1 MPFRTCAQC
10 SAPVHQ
16 AATGRTRR
24 FCGAACRQSAR
35 RAELL
40 ADEYPEAW
48 QRQALAQ
55 GWRPPE
61 RPR

>member
-1 MPFRTCAQC
+1 MPSRTCEWC
-10 SAPVHQ
+10 SAPLLQ

-24 FCGAACRQSAR
+24 FCGAACRQGAR

-40 ADEYPEAW
+40 ANECTQPW
-48 QRQALAQ
+48 QRRALAQ

-61 RPR
+61 HPR